1 MAPPPS
7 NNVRQLFKQ
16 QQTQR
21 QQQNKIDHVFAK
33 YDSQGKLGCVL
44 CKLTVKNEQL
54 WTPHLQSAKH
64 KQLLAQLKAIKQ
76 QQQQKETARK
86 RPAPEHDTGSSAP
99 SGDAALLTKRAR
111 FEQLEKEMEQEEQEQ
126 QEQQQQGGSDD
137 DSDDSGDSN
146 EDMDEDNDESGLPA
160 DFFDTPT
167 PKSTSAT
174 PTPTPRAAAAASS
187 NTSSSMKLGVHRDLP
202 SGFFDDANEE
212 AKARQVDAPEVM
224 EDQQL
229 DEDYAAF
236 KEMMVDTNEET
247 DKMIEIDEETILL
260 DREVTLAQQQLV
272 LDQKVQ
278 YLKQLRQQP
287 HLLQTKQQQQSS
299 MMDDHGDTDAWTAGL
314 KSSVRTVMKQD
325 SRKQAQTVFDDMDD
339 DDDEEDEE
347 EDSWRAQ
354 HL

>member
-1 MAPPPS
+1 MVPPPS

-21 QQQNKIDHVFAK
+21 QQQNKVDHVFAK

-54 WTPHLQSAKH
+54 WGPHLQSVKH

-86 RPAPEHDTGSSAP
+86 RPAAEHDAGSSAP

-111 FEQLEKEMEQEEQEQ
+111 FEQLEKEMEQEEQER
-126 QEQQQQGGSDD
+126 QQQQQDASEDD
-137 DSDDSGDSN
+137 SEDSDDSDEN
-146 EDMDEDNDESGLPA
+146 MDEDNDESGLPA

-174 PTPTPRAAAAASS
+174 PTPAAAAGAASS

-212 AKARQVDAPEVM
+212 ARARQVDAPDVM

-247 DKMIEIDEETILL
+247 DKMLENDEETILL
-260 DREVTLAQQQLV
+260 DREVTLAQQQLA

-299 MMDDHGDTDAWTAGL
+299 RMDDHGDADAWTTGL
-314 KSSVRTVMKQD
+314 KSSVREWKCVSEM
-325 SRKQAQTVFDDMDD
+325 
-339 DDDEEDEE
+339 
-347 EDSWRAQ
+347 
-354 HL
+354 